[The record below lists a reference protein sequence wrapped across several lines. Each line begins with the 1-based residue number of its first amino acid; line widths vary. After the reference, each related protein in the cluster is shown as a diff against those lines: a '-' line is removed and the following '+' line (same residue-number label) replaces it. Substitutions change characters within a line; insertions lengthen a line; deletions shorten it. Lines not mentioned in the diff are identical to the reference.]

1 MNVGLGAITASDV
14 VAAIIAIDKEAARRG
29 EMFPQTSYE
38 QREDRRAATRII
50 DMLKWYNQ
58 NTRCDNIAGWPKAP
72 DCRHSA
78 ESVIEDLI
86 TQIGDDPA
94 RGGLRETPTRVIKA
108 WKHWG
113 SGYKIS
119 DSEVGA
125 ILKTFEDGAEDYDQF
140 VIEKNIPVYS
150 HCEHHLAPF
159 FGTVSIGYIP
169 DKHIVG
175 LSKFTRLVE
184 VYSRRLQVQERLTR
198 QIADAIQQHLNPL
211 AVGVVIE
218 CRHLCKESRGI
229 STQGSTTTTS
239 AIRGLLR
246 TDAAAKAEF
255 FRLIGR

>member
-1 MNVGLGAITASDV
+1 MRPKFYSD
-14 VAAIIAIDKEAARRG
+14 
-29 EMFPQTSYE
+29 
-38 QREDRRAATRII
+38 
-50 DMLKWYNQ
+50 
-58 NTRCDNIAGWPKAP
+58 
-72 DCRHSA
+72 
-78 ESVIEDLI
+78 ESVIQALI
-86 TQIGDDPA
+86 TIIGDNA
-94 RGGLRETPTRVIKA
+94 TRGGLRETPVRVIKA
-108 WKHWG
+108 WQHWG
-113 SGYKIS
+113 SGYTVS
-119 DSEVGA
+119 DDDIA
-125 ILKTFEDGAEDYDQF
+125 KLLKTFEDGAEDYDQF

-169 DKHIVG
+169 NKRILG

-184 VYSRRLQVQERLTR
+184 VFSRRLQVQERLTR
-198 QIADAIQQHLNPL
+198 QIADAIQQHLSPL